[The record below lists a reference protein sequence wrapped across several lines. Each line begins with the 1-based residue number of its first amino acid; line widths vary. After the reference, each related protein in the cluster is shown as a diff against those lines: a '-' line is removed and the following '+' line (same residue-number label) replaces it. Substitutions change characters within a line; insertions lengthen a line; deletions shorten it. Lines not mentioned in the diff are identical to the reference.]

1 MTSQIIYA
9 NAPHDEAQSHK
20 VFLEAHFKAQNTP
33 FLAELFCEDELKI
46 EHAHEIKR
54 RCVLKFLGQKAF
66 LIAAPGLNI
75 FAQNA
80 LLKILE
86 EPPENTFFILITKH
100 PSALLPTIRSRLPYT
115 NKRTKTLPPPFGL
128 DLRTCDL
135 CALYQYL
142 QNADKQYNQE
152 DVKVQIAALLEAT
165 KQAGIRLSPAT
176 LAQFDNALYAN
187 ALYLRPSYN
196 LLPLLLS
203 VLQERG

>member
-9 NAPHDEAQSHK
+9 NTPKEHAQNHK
-20 VFLEAHFKAQNTP
+20 EFLEVHFKAQNTP
-33 FLAELFCEDELKI
+33 FLAELVCEDELKI

-54 RCVLKFLGQKAF
+54 RCVLKFSGQKAF
-66 LIAAPGLNI
+66 IIAASNFNL

-86 EPPENTFFILITKH
+86 EPPKNTFFILITKH
-100 PSALLPTIRSRLPYT
+100 PSALLLTIRSRLPHT
-115 NKRTKTLPPPFGL
+115 NKRTKTPLPPFGL

-135 CALYQYL
+135 RALYQFL
-142 QNADKQYNQE
+142 QNADKQFNQE
-152 DVKVQIAALLEAT
+152 EVKTQIAALLEAT
-165 KQAGIRLSPAT
+165 KQAGIHLSPAT
-176 LAQFDNALYAN
+176 LTQFDNAIHAN

-203 VLQERG
+203 VLQARG